1 MHFSFGSLQLELGVK
16 STSSTSFIGA
26 QASGGKLVSSK
37 LVAFGQDQVGQ
48 SVQYPRWLTANVNFV
63 LACVRCVFCEGHFE
77 RIVSV
82 PWHFWLSLLLE
93 STATVLQ
100 KGHLFEDL
108 EERFLRYRTFK
119 YFQKCVGSCSLK
131 NKSEGRRV
139 LFVFSRGLK
148 RISFRRVIF
157 MKCGIFEGHPFYS
170 KRLSNVHLSQRA

>member
-48 SVQYPRWLTANVNFV
+48 SVQYPRWLTANVSFV

-119 YFQKCVGSCSLK
+119 YFQCVGSCSLK
-131 NKSEGRRV
+131 NKSEGRCV

-157 MKCGIFEGHPFYS
+157 MKCGIFEVHPFYS

>member
-1 MHFSFGSLQLELGVK
+1 M
-16 STSSTSFIGA
+16 
-26 QASGGKLVSSK
+26 SSK

-48 SVQYPRWLTANVNFV
+48 SVPYPRWLTANVSFV

-93 STATVLQ
+93 STAIVLQ

-119 YFQKCVGSCSLK
+119 YFQCVGSCSL
-131 NKSEGRRV
+131 NKKIRRQMC
-139 LFVFSRGLK
+139 FVRIFK
-148 RISFRRVIF
+148 RPEAYFF
-157 MKCGIFEGHPFYS
+157 
-170 KRLSNVHLSQRA
+170 

>member
-1 MHFSFGSLQLELGVK
+1 MYFSFGSLQLELGVK

-48 SVQYPRWLTANVNFV
+48 SVPYPRWLTANVSFV

-82 PWHFWLSLLLE
+82 PWHFFDEVCFLRTQLLSFK
-93 STATVLQ
+93 

-119 YFQKCVGSCSLK
+119 YFQCVGSCSL
-131 NKSEGRRV
+131 N
-139 LFVFSRGLK
+139 
-148 RISFRRVIF
+148 
-157 MKCGIFEGHPFYS
+157 
-170 KRLSNVHLSQRA
+170 